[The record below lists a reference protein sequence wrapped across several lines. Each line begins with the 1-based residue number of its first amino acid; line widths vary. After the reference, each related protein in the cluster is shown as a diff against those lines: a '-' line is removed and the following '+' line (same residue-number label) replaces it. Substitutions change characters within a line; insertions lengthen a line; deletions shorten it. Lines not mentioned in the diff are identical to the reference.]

1 MHPETEHYWGFKPG
15 LQDAEFLPTRGATR
29 DCLRGAPRV
38 RRQPHA
44 RHNMGRST
52 KYGRSTGSGG
62 HIDNGR
68 RGQGVSR
75 SSGVPLRPRQQPPLD
90 SPPQQ
95 PRCPVLG
102 QVQDLPSSTTRNG
115 TGQDLRWP
123 PQHTLSL
130 CVSSA
135 QVHEQ
140 EARRGV
146 LPLAS
151 KRHGCDTEAA
161 AHGRATIGANRR
173 NCGTAAA
180 TPYRFWP

>member
-1 MHPETEHYWGFKPG
+1 MHN
-15 LQDAEFLPTRGATR
+15 
-29 DCLRGAPRV
+29 
-38 RRQPHA
+38 A
-44 RHNMGRST
+44 RSEQRA
-52 KYGRSTGSGG
+52 
-62 HIDNGR
+62 
-68 RGQGVSR
+68 SR
-75 SSGVPLRPRQQPPLD
+75 SSGVPLRPRQQPPLA
-90 SPPQQ
+90 SPPEQ

-140 EARRGV
+140 EARRGL

-151 KRHGCDTEAA
+151 KPHGCDTEAA

-173 NCGTAAA
+173 ICGAALA
-180 TPYRFWP
+180 TPYRFWAWALHNCNETEDEDEDADGDDDDDGGNDNGRRR